1 MSPIG
6 YCYTCDRQV
15 EIRINVSTK
24 NCSVCNGD
32 FVEEWELTEPV
43 NTTEA
48 ESNTATNNLVNQSV
62 VEIQRVD
69 SDSDTDS
76 DTDSSNDDD
85 EGEQHAENADN
96 LDELLNLMNDE
107 AVAGSNDQ
115 YQIEAVARTSSESR
129 NKRQKTQEVEEDI
142 VS

>member
-32 FVEEWELTEPV
+32 FVEEWELTEPA

-115 YQIEAVARTSSESR
+115 YQIEDVARTSSESR
-129 NKRQKTQEVEEDI
+129 NKRQKTEEVEEDI